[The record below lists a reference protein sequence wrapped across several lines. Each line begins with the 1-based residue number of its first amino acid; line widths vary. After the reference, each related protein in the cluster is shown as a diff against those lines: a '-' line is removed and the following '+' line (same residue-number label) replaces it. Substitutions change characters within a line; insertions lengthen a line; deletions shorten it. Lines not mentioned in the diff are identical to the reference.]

1 MGVVSGVF
9 LAMRLEDDVALAR
22 LLDDPDEVDA
32 TVCVS
37 VCVRKG
43 GREKERDSERERVK
57 EER

>member
-1 MGVVSGVF
+1 MVSGVF